1 MEIEEVKEIKEK
13 LKEEIFIAN
22 SFGDKIRKVPTKEL
36 EKILAL
42 INELENEN
50 ERLKKDCADIA
61 NDYQEMGGFY
71 YEETQKNQ
79 QLKDKVTELES
90 ENKELRVVVDIA
102 NERTYRK
109 KFTDEWRKE
118 YQKELDKQGNGHI
131 AGFPDFDLV
140 YKLYFEQ
147 KDRIAELEKEN
158 AELKEHVTE
167 VEKGIINIAKERNKK
182 DELASKFIDSYNDSL
197 KDFTKKLKNKLFEF
211 FQDNEELD
219 GKISVGVLYVDVIGV
234 EAKDGTIISLGLID
248 RLLKEYEE

>member
-1 MEIEEVKEIKEK
+1 MESEEVKDIKEK
-13 LKEEIFIAN
+13 LQEEIFIAN

-50 ERLKKDCADIA
+50 ERLNKDCADIA

-109 KFTDEWRKE
+109 KFIEEWRKE
-118 YQKELDKQGNGHI
+118 YQKELDKQGEGHI

-147 KDRIAELEKEN
+147 KDRIAELEDKIENGTLVEFQFCVFDKKKNKE
-158 AELKEHVTE
+158 ADCYKIALKEDW
-167 VEKGIINIAKERNKK
+167 AKCLCYCDMEGFAITQDGMLILL
-182 DELASKFIDSYNDSL
+182 DECGRY
-197 KDFTKKLKNKLFEF
+197 TYCP
-211 FQDNEELD
+211 DNRFKVVAE
-219 GKISVGVLYVDVIGV
+219 
-234 EAKDGTIISLGLID
+234 T
-248 RLLKEYEE
+248 RLKELQEN

>member
-22 SFGDKIRKVPTKEL
+22 SFGDKLRKVPTKEL

-109 KFTDEWRKE
+109 KFIEEWRKE
-118 YQKELDKQGNGHI
+118 YQKELDKQGKGYI

-147 KDRIAELEKEN
+147 KDRIAELEDKIENGTLVEFPFCVFDKKKNKE
-158 AELKEHVTE
+158 ADCYKIALKEDW
-167 VEKGIINIAKERNKK
+167 AKCLCYCDMEGFAITQDGMLILL
-182 DELASKFIDSYNDSL
+182 DECGRY
-197 KDFTKKLKNKLFEF
+197 TYCP
-211 FQDNEELD
+211 DNRFKVVAEARPKELQE
-219 GKISVGVLYVDVIGV
+219 S
-234 EAKDGTIISLGLID
+234 
-248 RLLKEYEE
+248 

>member
-22 SFGDKIRKVPTKEL
+22 SFGDKLRKVPTKEL

-109 KFTDEWRKE
+109 KFIEEWRKE
-118 YQKELDKQGNGHI
+118 YQKELDKQGEGHI

-147 KDRIAELEKEN
+147 KDRIAELEDKIENGTLVEFPFCVFDKNKNKE
-158 AELKEHVTE
+158 ADCYKIALKEDW
-167 VEKGIINIAKERNKK
+167 AKCLCYCDMEGFAITQDGMLILL
-182 DELASKFIDSYNDSL
+182 DECGRY
-197 KDFTKKLKNKLFEF
+197 TYCP
-211 FQDNEELD
+211 DNRFKVVAE
-219 GKISVGVLYVDVIGV
+219 
-234 EAKDGTIISLGLID
+234 T
-248 RLLKEYEE
+248 RLKELQEN

>member
-1 MEIEEVKEIKEK
+1 MNSEKVKEIKKGLECCSNTTLDCCNGCPYFIEGKFNCFETK
-13 LKEEIFIAN
+13 LLK
-22 SFGDKIRKVPTKEL
+22 DVLT
-36 EKILAL
+36 L
-42 INELENEN
+42 INELES
-50 ERLKKDCADIA
+50 K
-61 NDYQEMGGFY
+61 
-71 YEETQKNQ
+71 
-79 QLKDKVTELES
+79 
-90 ENKELRVVVDIA
+90 NKELRVVTDIA

-118 YQKELDKQGNGHI
+118 YQKELDKEGKGHI

-158 AELKEHVTE
+158 GELKEHDTE

-197 KDFTKKLKNKLFEF
+197 KDFTEKLKNKLFEF

-248 RLLKEYEE
+248 ELLKEYEK

>member
-1 MEIEEVKEIKEK
+1 MESEEVKDIKEK

-42 INELENEN
+42 INELESEN

-79 QLKDKVTELES
+79 QLKDKVAELES

-131 AGFPDFDLV
+131 AGHPDFDLV

-147 KDRIAELEKEN
+147 KDRITELENEVEDRKAEVLHLQEYGKKLIMET
-158 AELKEHVTE
+158 ELKQFAE
-167 VEKGIINIAKERNKK
+167 
-182 DELASKFIDSYNDSL
+182 
-197 KDFTKKLKNKLFEF
+197 KLKNKLFEF
-211 FQDNEELD
+211 FQDNEGLD

-234 EAKDGTIISLGLID
+234 DAKDGTIISLGIID
-248 RLLKEYEE
+248 RLLKDYEK

>member
-1 MEIEEVKEIKEK
+1 MESEEVKDIKEK
-13 LKEEIFIAN
+13 LQEEIFIAN

-42 INELENEN
+42 INEFESEN

-71 YEETQKNQ
+71 YEEAQKNQ

-118 YQKELDKQGNGHI
+118 YQKELDKQGEGHI

-147 KDRIAELEKEN
+147 KDRIAELEDKIENGTLVEFPFCVFDKKKNKE
-158 AELKEHVTE
+158 ADCYKIALKEDW
-167 VEKGIINIAKERNKK
+167 AKCLCYCDMEGFAITQDGMLILL
-182 DELASKFIDSYNDSL
+182 DECGRYTYCPDNRFKVVAEARL
-197 KDFTKKLKNKLFEF
+197 K
-211 FQDNEELD
+211 
-219 GKISVGVLYVDVIGV
+219 
-234 EAKDGTIISLGLID
+234 
-248 RLLKEYEE
+248 

>member
-1 MEIEEVKEIKEK
+1 MESEEVKDIKEK

-42 INELENEN
+42 INELESEN

-61 NDYQEMGGFY
+61 NDYQEIGGFY
-71 YEETQKNQ
+71 YEEAQKNQ

-109 KFTDEWRKE
+109 KFIEEWRKE
-118 YQKELDKQGNGHI
+118 YQKELDKQGEGHI

-147 KDRIAELEKEN
+147 KDRIAELEDKIENGTLVEFPFCVFDKKKNKE
-158 AELKEHVTE
+158 ADCYKIALKEDW
-167 VEKGIINIAKERNKK
+167 AKCLCYCDMEGFAITQDGMLILL
-182 DELASKFIDSYNDSL
+182 DECGRY
-197 KDFTKKLKNKLFEF
+197 TYCP
-211 FQDNEELD
+211 DNRFKVVAE
-219 GKISVGVLYVDVIGV
+219 
-234 EAKDGTIISLGLID
+234 T
-248 RLLKEYEE
+248 RLKELQEN